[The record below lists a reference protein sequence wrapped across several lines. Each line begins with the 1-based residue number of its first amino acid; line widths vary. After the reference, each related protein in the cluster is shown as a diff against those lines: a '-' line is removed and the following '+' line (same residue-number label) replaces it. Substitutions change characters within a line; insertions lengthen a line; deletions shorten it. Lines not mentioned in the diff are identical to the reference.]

1 MKDEVV
7 AFDCKTCRIVCGR
20 LRYSIQWHF
29 ENASVDGESCL
40 SLNSLEHDGWAVGL
54 LFRRTNVSQDA
65 N

>member
-40 SLNSLEHDGWAVGL
+40 GLNSLEHDGL
-54 LFRRTNVSQDA
+54 LQTRA
-65 N
+65 LYE